1 MGNKKS
7 ILLLV
12 QDYCTIIPI
21 DVSCYF
27 FSKNQSAS
35 NFLNR
40 IFIFFALLFLFYF
53 RLCGIP
59 WSFTSDGLCTLHTEQ
74 AQVKDLTEK
83 LKKTRVADPNTRLNP
98 DDEFEFG
105 FGRIRMMVANSET
118 VGSEWCLQIRI
129 QSDPDDGC
137 EFGNGRIRMMVAN
150 PYYAFGSVWCFG
162 IPDTVGSVY
171 CFRIRLRSDPC
182 DAPGYSRIR
191 MVLLDTVGSIWF
203 MQLSDSVGSVW
214 RMPTRMMLMDPDSVG
229 SVWCFRIRS
238 HHYDTSGFGSI
249 SMILP
254 DSVGS
259 VWCFRIRIRLIP
271 F

>member
-35 NFLNR
+35 NFLKR

-83 LKKTRVADPNTRLNP
+83 L
-98 DDEFEFG
+98 
-105 FGRIRMMVANSET
+105 
-118 VGSEWCLQIRI
+118 
-129 QSDPDDGC
+129 
-137 EFGNGRIRMMVAN
+137 
-150 PYYAFGSVWCFG
+150 
-162 IPDTVGSVY
+162 
-171 CFRIRLRSDPC
+171 
-182 DAPGYSRIR
+182 
-191 MVLLDTVGSIWF
+191 
-203 MQLSDSVGSVW
+203 
-214 RMPTRMMLMDPDSVG
+214 
-229 SVWCFRIRS
+229 
-238 HHYDTSGFGSI
+238 
-249 SMILP
+249 
-254 DSVGS
+254 
-259 VWCFRIRIRLIP
+259 
-271 F
+271 

>member
-1 MGNKKS
+1 M
-7 ILLLV
+7 
-12 QDYCTIIPI
+12 
-21 DVSCYF
+21 F
-27 FSKNQSAS
+27 
-35 NFLNR
+35 
-40 IFIFFALLFLFYF
+40 
-53 RLCGIP
+53 
-59 WSFTSDGLCTLHTEQ
+59 
-74 AQVKDLTEK
+74 
-83 LKKTRVADPNTRLNP
+83 
-98 DDEFEFG
+98 
-105 FGRIRMMVANSET
+105 ANSD
-118 VGSEWCLQIRI
+118 S
-129 QSDPDDGC
+129 DDGC
-137 EFGNGRIRMMVAN
+137 EYGNGRIRMMVAN
-150 PYYAFGSVWCFG
+150 PYDGCESVWCFR
-162 IPDTVGSVY
+162 IRMMLWDPDTVGSVY
-171 CFRIRLRSDPC
+171 CFRIRLQSDPC

-238 HHYDTSGFGSI
+238 HQYDTSGFGSI